1 MFFATIFSIAVTVVT
16 AAAVTTVTAFFFRTV
31 VPTNMVHIVQSSG
44 KTTSYGSNLP
54 AGNVYYE
61 IPSFVPRF
69 GVTVIELPVS
79 NFSMELEAYQAYD
92 KERVPFVVDIVAF
105 FRVADTTLAAKRIE
119 SFAAMQDQ
127 LYQVIQGAV
136 RKILADAEIDE
147 IMLQRARFGAAFTE
161 EVSDQLKEW
170 GIEPVKSMELMDIRD
185 ADGSDVIAS
194 IMAKR
199 VSFIEMQSRKEVA
212 QNHQAAEQ
220 AEIEARREVELQ
232 KQQAEEQ
239 VGKRSAERE
248 LAVGTANQQAQQ
260 AVLQESRLTK
270 EREME
275 VESVAATRAAEIA
288 RNKALIDA
296 DAAKQVVVLKAE
308 AGLEAAK
315 READGVAAAGAA
327 KAESEKAMQL
337 ASVTAQAELAARIG
351 ENASYQEY
359 LIRIEQVKASIEV
372 GTAQAR
378 ALAEADVKVLVNTA
392 DGANAIGAAGQALG
406 ANINALIGAVPAL
419 QRLTG
424 ENDPP
429 QPKKGF
435 VS

>member
-1 MFFATIFSIAVTVVT
+1 MFATIFSIAITVV
-16 AAAVTTVTAFFFRTV
+16 AAAAATTVMAFFFRTV

-275 VESVAATRAAEIA
+275 VASVAATRAAEIA

-337 ASVTAQAELAARIG
+337 ASVTAQAELAKQIG

-359 LIRIEQVKASIEV
+359 LVKIEQVKASIEV

-419 QRLTG
+419 QRMAG
-424 ENDPP
+424 EVDTP

>member
-1 MFFATIFSIAVTVVT
+1 
-16 AAAVTTVTAFFFRTV
+16 
-31 VPTNMVHIVQSSG
+31 
-44 KTTSYGSNLP
+44 
-54 AGNVYYE
+54 
-61 IPSFVPRF
+61 
-69 GVTVIELPVS
+69 
-79 NFSMELEAYQAYD
+79 
-92 KERVPFVVDIVAF
+92 
-105 FRVADTTLAAKRIE
+105 
-119 SFAAMQDQ
+119 
-127 LYQVIQGAV
+127 
-136 RKILADAEIDE
+136 
-147 IMLQRARFGAAFTE
+147 
-161 EVSDQLKEW
+161 
-170 GIEPVKSMELMDIRD
+170 
-185 ADGSDVIAS
+185 
-194 IMAKR
+194 
-199 VSFIEMQSRKEVA
+199 
-212 QNHQAAEQ
+212 
-220 AEIEARREVELQ
+220 
-232 KQQAEEQ
+232 
-239 VGKRSAERE
+239 
-248 LAVGTANQQAQQ
+248 
-260 AVLQESRLTK
+260 
-270 EREME
+270 ME